1 MVEKRFDWDYCQEL
15 FENWMMGFFVLRL
28 TKARGEILIDL
39 LRSILHS
46 WLMSKDFASSIE
58 AISLIILSISV
69 EITLSWLSSKPLKIA
84 ISF

>member
-46 WLMSKDFASSIE
+46 WLMSKAFASSIE